1 MSYRKA
7 CPRTLDRPIM
17 VFGLEPDEL
26 VLVGLTAGAI
36 LFAWDPVP
44 AVLAGGVLWL
54 GLSRIKAG
62 RPPGHLFELLYRCGL
77 LGRAPEWL
85 RAPHLVPRRVRR
97 LDAFSGGSD
106 DAVRD
111 YWADRP
117 RLDA

>member
-26 VLVGLTAGAI
+26 VLVGLAAGAI

-44 AVLAGGVLWL
+44 AVIVGGVLWL

-62 RPPGHLFELLYRCGL
+62 KPPGHVFELLYRSGL
-77 LGRAPEWL
+77 PGVF
-85 RAPHLVPRRVRR
+85 RAPHLLPRRVRR
-97 LDAFSGGSD
+97 LDAFPGGDD
-106 DAVRD
+106 DAVRA
-111 YWADRP
+111 YWGDRP
-117 RLDA
+117 RLDP